1 MAPRTYKPI
10 NILGTE
16 ILPGKRTI
24 INLDI
29 ARLHT
34 QTKVEIPVIIE
45 RSRQDGPVLLLNAG
59 IHGNEV
65 NGVEIV
71 REIIKRKINKPKK
84 GTVICI
90 PVLNV
95 IGFLNQSREFPDGKD
110 LNRVFPGSKS
120 GSLASIFAY
129 HLMNKILPHVDY
141 CIDFHTG
148 GANRF
153 NSSQIRISK
162 GDPELLELAKVF
174 NPRFIVYAPDRER
187 SFRQAATHAGKKV
200 LLFEGGKSLDFHKR
214 ITLRGTRGVMRIMQH
229 LDMRDFSKELANG
242 DHIDS
247 VIIEQSNWVRAR
259 HGGLFRFQIKDGA
272 KVEKGDVIG
281 SISDPYGYVEYQV
294 KSPASGHV
302 LGLNHAPIVYQGDAL
317 IHLGFPKTK

>member
-1 MAPRTYKPI
+1 MI
-10 NILGTE
+10 ILGSE

-24 INLDI
+24 INLDL

-34 QTKVEIPVIIE
+34 QTKVEIPVIVE
-45 RSRQDGPVLLLNAG
+45 RSRQDGPVLFLNAG

-65 NGVEIV
+65 NGVEII
-71 REIIKRKINKPKK
+71 REIITKKINKPQR

-95 IGFLNQSREFPDGKD
+95 LGFLNQTREFPDGKD
-110 LNRVFPGSKS
+110 LNRVFPGSKA

-129 HLMNKILPHVDY
+129 HLMHNILPHVDY

-174 NPRFIVYAPDRER
+174 NPRFIVFAPDRER
-187 SFRQAATHAGKKV
+187 SFRQAATQVGKKV

-214 ITLRGTRGVMRIMQH
+214 ITMRGTKGVMRVMQH
-229 LDMRDFSKELANG
+229 LGMRDFSKELANG
-242 DHIDS
+242 DLIES
-247 VIIEQSNWVRAR
+247 IIIEQSSWIRAR
-259 HGGLFRFQIKDGA
+259 HGGLFRFHVKDGA
-272 KVEKGDVIG
+272 KVEKGEVIG
-281 SISDPYGYVEYQV
+281 SISDPYGNLEYQV
-294 KSPASGHV
+294 KMPASGHI

-317 IHLGFPKTK
+317 IHLGSTKS

>member
-1 MAPRTYKPI
+1 MVKKTYKPM

-24 INLDI
+24 LNLDI

-71 REIIKRKINKPKK
+71 REIIIRKINKPKC

-110 LNRVFPGSKS
+110 LNRVFPGSKT

-129 HLMNKILPHVDY
+129 HLMNKILPHV
-141 CIDFHTG
+141 
-148 GANRF
+148 
-153 NSSQIRISK
+153 
-162 GDPELLELAKVF
+162 
-174 NPRFIVYAPDRER
+174 
-187 SFRQAATHAGKKV
+187 
-200 LLFEGGKSLDFHKR
+200 
-214 ITLRGTRGVMRIMQH
+214 
-229 LDMRDFSKELANG
+229 
-242 DHIDS
+242 
-247 VIIEQSNWVRAR
+247 
-259 HGGLFRFQIKDGA
+259 
-272 KVEKGDVIG
+272 
-281 SISDPYGYVEYQV
+281 
-294 KSPASGHV
+294 
-302 LGLNHAPIVYQGDAL
+302 
-317 IHLGFPKTK
+317 

>member
-1 MAPRTYKPI
+1 MT
-10 NILGTE
+10 ILGTD
-16 ILPGKRTI
+16 IRPGKQTI
-24 INLDI
+24 VNLDI

-34 QTKVEIPVIIE
+34 RAKVEVPVIVE
-45 RSRQDGPVLLLNAG
+45 RAREDGPILLLNAG

-65 NGVEIV
+65 NGVEII
-71 REIIKRKINKPKK
+71 REIISKKIIKPQR

-95 IGFLNQSREFPDGKD
+95 FGFLNQTREFPDGKD

-129 HLMNKILPHVDY
+129 HLMNSILPHIDY

-153 NSSQIRISK
+153 NSSQIRISR
-162 GDPELLELAKVF
+162 DNPELLELAKVF
-174 NPRFIVYAPDRER
+174 NPRFIVFAPDREK
-187 SFRQAATHAGKKV
+187 SFRQAATRAGKKV

-214 ITLRGTRGVMRIMQH
+214 ITMRGTRGVMQIMNH
-229 LDMRDFSKELANG
+229 LGMRDFSAELTNG
-242 DHIDS
+242 DQHESI
-247 VIIEQSNWVRAR
+247 IIEHSSWIRAR
-259 HGGLFRFQIKDGA
+259 HGGLFRFHVKDGA
-272 KVEKGDVIG
+272 KVEKGDIIG
-281 SISDPYGYVEYQV
+281 SISDPYGKFEHLV
-294 KSPASGHV
+294 KMPSSGHI

-317 IHLGFPKTK
+317 IHLGSTSHS